1 MRTGNELTENAAVT
15 YSESV
20 AKEINNS
27 AIEIAMSTLADS
39 IEWRS
44 SLSNL
49 QLSGGSST
57 VTFKDTVVGADSAV
71 VVRSSSHFIS
81 GSDTGYAG
89 TQAVVAPADGWVP
102 PVVHGAAT
110 AFGPIDDLI
119 GDMYIDGRDYD
130 LSNTLI
136 PGAGKFGVS
145 TGAPTF
151 TNDDGAY
158 IGGTYYVGDTG
169 FDIVPSF
176 PENPSIIETNASWA
190 DGWPKTPDQ
199 ALGLPEGTLKA
210 IALSGEGGSQYITSY
225 AGWPTITDVP
235 TENQDGK
242 PRVFPVS
249 PPLRGV
255 TYIERPPGAPEWE
268 NIALN
273 KDCEGILVFHSDATD
288 AFMRRIITEVPNDY
302 FEGIMIFDR
311 FSHAH
316 LNVLGS
322 LIELSP
328 NTAQENC
335 SGNDNHK
342 IRYSSE
348 AIKAGTQIAK
358 ELTDVSWKSRL
369 KVLSWYE

>member
-199 ALGLPEGTLKA
+199 ALGLPEGTLK
-210 IALSGEGGSQYITSY
+210 
-225 AGWPTITDVP
+225 
-235 TENQDGK
+235 DGK